1 MQANLSCSPCT
12 GTSLMNLLY
21 PAAPDWQTEL
31 RQCVD
36 DPAELLALLELPDSL
51 LDGAKVAHQDFA
63 LRVPRPWLNRIHK
76 GDPNDPLLR
85 QILPLADELL
95 QVPGFNTDPLAE
107 ADANHASGLIHK
119 YTDRVLLIL
128 SGACAI
134 NCRYC
139 FRRHFPYGDN
149 QLGPSQWQAVL
160 DYLQQHPQVSEVI
173 FSGGDPLATPDGRL
187 QRMLND
193 LSRITHLKRIRI
205 HSRLP
210 VVIPQRVTDTLIDA
224 LTSTRLQPVLVLHVN
239 HPQEVDA
246 EVDAACRRLRQAGI
260 TLLNQAVLLRDI
272 NDNKTVQKILSE
284 RLFSCGVLPY
294 YLFVLDPVAG
304 AAHFDIDDQQA
315 RRLVGELQSEL
326 PGYLV
331 PRLAREIPGRPSK
344 TLLTPQQP
352 GRID

>member
-1 MQANLSCSPCT
+1 MK
-12 GTSLMNLLY
+12 LLY
-21 PAAPDWQTEL
+21 SAAPDWQTEL
-31 RQCVD
+31 RRCVD

-51 LDGAKVAHQDFA
+51 LDGAKAGHQDFA
-63 LRVPRPWLNRIHK
+63 LRVPRPWLNRIKK
-76 GDPNDPLLR
+76 GDPDDPLLR

-173 FSGGDPLATPDGRL
+173 FSGGDPLVTPDGRL

-224 LTSTRLQPVLVLHVN
+224 LTSTRLQPVLVVHVN

-246 EVDAACRRLRQAGI
+246 EVDSACRRLRQAGI
-260 TLLNQAVLLRDI
+260 TLLNQTVLLRYI
-272 NDNKTVQKILSE
+272 NDNKSVQKMLSE

-344 TLLTPQQP
+344 TLLLPQQP
-352 GRID
+352 GQID

>member
-1 MQANLSCSPCT
+1 MK
-12 GTSLMNLLY
+12 LLY
-21 PAAPDWQTEL
+21 SAAPDWQTEL
-31 RQCVD
+31 RRCVD
-36 DPAELLALLELPDSL
+36 DPAELLALLELSDSL
-51 LDGAKVAHQDFA
+51 LDGAKAGHQDFA
-63 LRVPRPWLNRIHK
+63 LRVPRPWLNRIKK
-76 GDPNDPLLR
+76 GDPDDPLLR

-173 FSGGDPLATPDGRL
+173 FSGGDPLVTPDGRL

-224 LTSTRLQPVLVLHVN
+224 LTSTRLQPVLVVHVN

-260 TLLNQAVLLRDI
+260 TLLNQTVLLRYI
-272 NDNKTVQKILSE
+272 NDNKSVQKMLSE

-344 TLLTPQQP
+344 TLLLPQQP
-352 GRID
+352 GQID

>member
-1 MQANLSCSPCT
+1 
-12 GTSLMNLLY
+12 MNLLY
-21 PAAPDWQTEL
+21 PAATDWQTEL
-31 RQCVD
+31 RQCID
-36 DPAELLALLELPDSL
+36 DPAELLRLLELPDTL
-51 LDGAKVAHQDFA
+51 LNGAQAAHQDFA

-85 QILPLADELL
+85 QILPLADERL

-107 ADANHASGLIHK
+107 AEANHASGLIHK

-139 FRRHFPYGDN
+139 FRRHFPYTDN
-149 QLGPSQWQAVL
+149 QLGPQQWQNVL
-160 DYLQQHPQVSEVI
+160 EYLQRHTQVSEVI

-193 LSRITHLKRIRI
+193 LSEIPHLKRVRI

-210 VVIPQRVTDTLIDA
+210 VVIPQRVTDTLTHA
-224 LTSTRLQPVLVLHVN
+224 LISTRLQPVVVLHVN
-239 HPQEVDA
+239 HPQEIDA
-246 EVDAACRRLRQAGI
+246 DVKMACQHLRQAGI
-260 TLLNQAVLLRDI
+260 TVLNQAVLLRDI
-272 NDNKTVQKILSE
+272 NDNKSVQKILSE
-284 RLFSCGVLPY
+284 TLFSCGVLPY
-294 YLFVLDPVAG
+294 YLFVLDAVAG
-304 AAHFDIDDQQA
+304 AAHFDVDDQAAQ
-315 RRLVGELQSEL
+315 RLVGELQSEL

-344 TLLTPQQP
+344 TLLLPLQP
-352 GRID
+352 GSHD